1 MNKIIPYGNFFI
13 SKKDVS
19 EVNKSLNNQFIT
31 SGPYVKK
38 LEELTK
44 SKFKVSYSISCSSG
58 TAALHLA
65 FLSLS
70 LKKNDVVIMPII
82 NFIASTNILNFMNV
96 KIFYADVDEHTGQMT
111 PKTIKECIKKN
122 KLKNIKVILTM
133 YLGGA
138 PDNIIELYKLKKKYK
153 CYIIEDACHALGAK
167 YIYNKKFNYIGSCK
181 HSDICTFSFH
191 PLKSITSGEGGLV
204 TTNNKL
210 FADKIRLLRSHG
222 LIKKNHWQ
230 FDLKIPGFNYRLSD
244 INCALAYSQFKKI
257 NIFIKNREKI
267 AKKYISLFKNYPKFF
282 SVRILEKNID
292 SAWHLFLLK
301 IKFQHLNSNINSLI
315 LYLKKKGII
324 VQQHYTPIYKF
335 DYYKKIN
342 KKNFPKAKKYFDT
355 TISLPIF
362 YNLRESDLKKV
373 FKKIKL
379 FALNKKN

>member
-1 MNKIIPYGNFFI
+1 
-13 SKKDVS
+13 
-19 EVNKSLNNQFIT
+19 
-31 SGPYVKK
+31 
-38 LEELTK
+38 
-44 SKFKVSYSISCSSG
+44 
-58 TAALHLA
+58 
-65 FLSLS
+65 
-70 LKKNDVVIMPII
+70 MPII

-222 LIKKNHWQ
+222 FNQKK
-230 FDLKIPGFNYRLSD
+230 P
-244 INCALAYSQFKKI
+244 LA
-257 NIFIKNREKI
+257 
-267 AKKYISLFKNYPKFF
+267 
-282 SVRILEKNID
+282 V
-292 SAWHLFLLK
+292 
-301 IKFQHLNSNINSLI
+301 
-315 LYLKKKGII
+315 
-324 VQQHYTPIYKF
+324 
-335 DYYKKIN
+335 
-342 KKNFPKAKKYFDT
+342 
-355 TISLPIF
+355 
-362 YNLRESDLKKV
+362 
-373 FKKIKL
+373 
-379 FALNKKN
+379 